1 MKNIIKSIALI
12 AAASLMLACNKEA
25 PSKAE
30 VESGFTPVKVTLPT
44 ITLADNI
51 VCDALNGTAVVSVTI
66 NNLDPTLDSLSVG
79 VISSTDST
87 FATSKFTPIANPA
100 DGTVNAIATVAAN
113 RTYFIKAVVAC
124 TAGSAFSETK
134 KVDVPDIPFWSKIPG
149 VYTGHIVSAMYK
161 DEYDNVI
168 TIIQNPDDKENSCF
182 IQHLEPYYYSK
193 HAKDGYPDNYY
204 VEAAIDNDKKTISV
218 AVGADYHH
226 GTVLIAGLN
235 NASMKAAT
243 GYAPLVFSAV
253 DDDTLLMENAFY
265 TLSEGDSGLAPED
278 GYNGGVKYTR

>member
-30 VESGFTPVKVTLPT
+30 VESGFAPVKVPLPT

-100 DGTVNAIATVAAN
+100 DGTVNAIAAVAAN
-113 RTYFIKAVVAC
+113 NTYFIKAVVAC

-149 VYTGHIVSAMYK
+149 VYTGHIVSAAYG

-182 IQHLEPYYYSK
+182 IQHLEPYYYTK
-193 HAKDGYPDNYY
+193 YAKYGYPGNLY

-218 AVGADYHH
+218 AVGATYHL
-226 GTVLIAGLN
+226 GTVAIAGLN
-235 NASMKAAT
+235 ATTMAAAT